1 MAENLNSKSKFLIS
15 MDKLNRVAVVYVV
28 AALFIASIAALTSVA
43 SVVAQ
48 NDTTGTNATTAGV
61 QSNTT
66 GTNATTAGVQSNT
79 TGTNATT
86 AGVQSNTT
94 GTNAT
99 TAGVGNTTQAQGF
112 TPQFS
117 ANLTGE
123 LNIPPTVTNATG
135 TGEFT
140 VVGDGNT
147 MQYTIDANNID
158 KVTDV
163 FVSASSGGRYA
174 DLVQLRSGVNEG
186 PSGPIS
192 GTLVEGNFTSA
203 DFTGRLNIDQMSD
216 LLKLILDGN
225 AYIRIQTFDAP
236 LGKIVGK
243 ISPNLPQ

>member
-1 MAENLNSKSKFLIS
+1 MTP
-15 MDKLNRVAVVYVV
+15 VA
-28 AALFIASIAALTSVA
+28 I
-43 SVVAQ
+43 VVAQ
-48 NDTTGTNATTAGV
+48 N
-61 QSNTT
+61 NTT
-66 GTNATTAGVQSNT
+66 GTNTTTAGAQNNT
-79 TGTNATT
+79 TGTNTTT
-86 AGVQSNTT
+86 AGAQNNTT
-94 GTNAT
+94 GTNT
-99 TAGVGNTTQAQGF
+99 TTVGAGVGNTTQAQGS

-123 LNIPPTVTNATG
+123 LTFPPTVTNATG

-147 MQYTIDANNID
+147 MRYTIDANNID

-163 FVSASSGGRYA
+163 FVAASSGGRYA

-186 PSGPIS
+186 ISGPIN
-192 GTLVEGNFTSA
+192 GTLVEGNFTSS

-225 AYIRIQTFDAP
+225 AYVRIQTFDAP

-243 ISPNLPQ
+243 ITPNLSQ

>member
-1 MAENLNSKSKFLIS
+1 
-15 MDKLNRVAVVYVV
+15 MDKLNRAAVAYIV
-28 AALFIASIAALTSVA
+28 AALFITSIAALTPVA
-43 SVVAQ
+43 IVVAQ
-48 NDTTGTNATTAGV
+48 N
-61 QSNTT
+61 NTT
-66 GTNATTAGVQSNT
+66 GTNTTTAGAQNNT
-79 TGTNATT
+79 TGTNTT
-86 AGVQSNTT
+86 TVG
-94 GTNAT
+94 
-99 TAGVGNTTQAQGF
+99 AGVGNTTQAQGS

-123 LNIPPTVTNATG
+123 LTFPPTVTNATG

-147 MQYTIDANNID
+147 MRYTIDANNID

-163 FVSASSGGRYA
+163 FVAASSGGRYA

-186 PSGPIS
+186 ISGPIN
-192 GTLVEGNFTSA
+192 GTLVEGNFTSS

-225 AYIRIQTFDAP
+225 AYVRIQTFDAP

-243 ISPNLPQ
+243 ITPNLPQ

>member
-1 MAENLNSKSKFLIS
+1 MN
-15 MDKLNRVAVVYVV
+15 KLNRAAVVYIV
-28 AALFIASIAALTSVA
+28 ASLFTASIAALTPVA
-43 SVVAQ
+43 NVVAQ
-48 NDTTGTNATTAGV
+48 N
-61 QSNTT
+61 NTT
-66 GTNATTAGVQSNT
+66 GTNATTAGAPTNT

-86 AGVQSNTT
+86 AGAPTNTT

-99 TAGVGNTTQAQGF
+99 TAGTPTNTTGTNATTAGAGNTTQAQGT

-192 GTLVEGNFTSA
+192 GTLVEGNLTSA

-225 AYIRIQTFDAP
+225 AYVRILTFDAP
-236 LGKIVGK
+236 LGEIVGK
-243 ISPNLPQ
+243 ITPNLPS

>member
-1 MAENLNSKSKFLIS
+1 
-15 MDKLNRVAVVYVV
+15 MDKLNRAAAVYIV
-28 AALFIASIAALTSVA
+28 AALFIASIAALTPVA
-43 SVVAQ
+43 IVVA
-48 NDTTGTNATTAGV
+48 

-66 GTNATTAGVQSNT
+66 GTNTTTAGAQSNT
-79 TGTNATT
+79 TGTNTTT
-86 AGVQSNTT
+86 AGAQNNTAGTNTT
-94 GTNAT
+94 TAGAQNNTARTNT
-99 TAGVGNTTQAQGF
+99 TTAGAGVGNTTQAQGS

-123 LNIPPTVTNATG
+123 LTFPPTVTNATG

-163 FVSASSGGRYA
+163 FVAASSGGRYA

-186 PSGPIS
+186 ISGPINE
-192 GTLVEGNFTSA
+192 TLVEGNFTSS

-225 AYIRIQTFDAP
+225 AYVRIQTFDAP

-243 ISPNLPQ
+243 ITPNLPQ

>member
-1 MAENLNSKSKFLIS
+1 
-15 MDKLNRVAVVYVV
+15 MDKLNRAAVAYIV
-28 AALFIASIAALTSVA
+28 AALFIASISALTPVA
-43 SVVAQ
+43 IVVAQ
-48 NDTTGTNATTAGV
+48 N
-61 QSNTT
+61 NTT
-66 GTNATTAGVQSNT
+66 GTNTTTAGAQNNT
-79 TGTNATT
+79 TGTNTT
-86 AGVQSNTT
+86 TVG
-94 GTNAT
+94 
-99 TAGVGNTTQAQGF
+99 AGVGNTTQAQGS

-123 LNIPPTVTNATG
+123 LTFPPTVTNATG

-147 MQYTIDANNID
+147 MRYTIDANNID

-163 FVSASSGGRYA
+163 FVAASSGGRYA

-186 PSGPIS
+186 ISGPIN

-203 DFTGRLNIDQMSD
+203 DFSGRLNVDQMSD

-225 AYIRIQTFDAP
+225 AYIRVQTFDAP

-243 ISPNLPQ
+243 ITPNLPQ

>member
-1 MAENLNSKSKFLIS
+1 
-15 MDKLNRVAVVYVV
+15 MDKLNRAAVAYIV
-28 AALFIASIAALTSVA
+28 AALFTASIAALTPVA
-43 SVVAQ
+43 IVVAQ
-48 NDTTGTNATTAGV
+48 N
-61 QSNTT
+61 NTT
-66 GTNATTAGVQSNT
+66 GTNTTTAGAQNNT
-79 TGTNATT
+79 TGTNTTT
-86 AGVQSNTT
+86 AGAQNNTT
-94 GTNAT
+94 GTNT
-99 TAGVGNTTQAQGF
+99 TTVGAGVGNTTQAQGS

-123 LNIPPTVTNATG
+123 LTFPPTVTNATG

-147 MQYTIDANNID
+147 MRYTIDANNID

-163 FVSASSGGRYA
+163 FVAASSGGRYA

-186 PSGPIS
+186 ISGPIN
-192 GTLVEGNFTSA
+192 GTLVEGNFTSS

-225 AYIRIQTFDAP
+225 AYVRIQTFDAP

-243 ISPNLPQ
+243 ITPNLPS

>member
-1 MAENLNSKSKFLIS
+1 
-15 MDKLNRVAVVYVV
+15 MDKLNRAAVAYIV
-28 AALFIASIAALTSVA
+28 AALFIASISALTPVA
-43 SVVAQ
+43 IVVAQ
-48 NDTTGTNATTAGV
+48 N
-61 QSNTT
+61 NTT
-66 GTNATTAGVQSNT
+66 GTNTTTAGAQNNT
-79 TGTNATT
+79 TGTNTT
-86 AGVQSNTT
+86 TVG
-94 GTNAT
+94 
-99 TAGVGNTTQAQGF
+99 AGVGNTTQAQGS

-123 LNIPPTVTNATG
+123 LTFPPTVTNATG

-147 MQYTIDANNID
+147 MRYTIDANNID

-163 FVSASSGGRYA
+163 FVAASSGGRYA

-186 PSGPIS
+186 ISGPIN
-192 GTLVEGNFTSA
+192 GTLVEGNFTSS

-225 AYIRIQTFDAP
+225 AYVRIQTFDAP

-243 ISPNLPQ
+243 ITPNLPQ